1 MGIYYV
7 DKPKGIT
14 SFDVCFKLRRVLG
27 TKKIGHTG
35 TLDPNATGV
44 MIVLSDKD
52 SKANQFLVTDSK
64 RYFATCI
71 LGYQTDTLDIDG
83 KIIEEKECNMPS
95 KEEIEKVLNSFLGK
109 SKQIPPM
116 TSAIK
121 VDGKKLYE
129 YQREGKT
136 VELKARDIEI
146 YDIELVDIKEK
157 EFSFNVSVSSGTYIR
172 VLLKDIL
179 DKLNLVGTLKE
190 LRRTRIDNVDINDCI
205 ALEEILNGKIINH
218 NLYELLSKKYKTIE
232 IEDPKDV
239 LNGKPLKLDADDEL
253 VLIAKDNKCLAIYEK
268 DRDLYRSKRGLF

>member
-1 MGIYYV
+1 MGIFYI

-14 SFDVCFKLRRVLG
+14 SFDVCFKLRKVLG

-44 MIVLSDKD
+44 MIILSDKD

-64 RYFATCI
+64 EYIGTCI
-71 LGYQTDTLDIDG
+71 LGFQTDTLDIDG
-83 KIIEEKECNMPS
+83 KIIEEKNCQMPTRT
-95 KEEIEKVLNSFLGK
+95 EIEDVLNSFLGK

-136 VELKARDIEI
+136 VEIKERDIEV
-146 YDIELVDIKEK
+146 YAIELLDIDDKQ
-157 EFSFNVSVSSGTYIR
+157 FSFKVSVSSGTYIR

-179 DKLNLVGTLKE
+179 DKLGLVGTLKE
-190 LRRTRIDNVDINDCI
+190 LRRTKVDSVDISDCVRLDD
-205 ALEEILNGKIINH
+205 ALNGEIVSH
-218 NLYELLSKKYKTIE
+218 DLYDLLSKKYKTIE
-232 IEDPKDV
+232 LENDKDV
-239 LNGKPLKLDADDEL
+239 LNGKPIKLDIDDKY
-253 VLIAKDNKCLAIYEK
+253 VLLTKDKKCLAIYEL
-268 DRDLYRSKRGLF
+268 DRNIYRSKRGLF

>member
-1 MGIYYV
+1 MGILYV

-14 SFDVCFKLRRVLG
+14 SFDVCFQLRRVLG

-64 RYFATCI
+64 EYVGTCI
-71 LGYQTDTLDIDG
+71 LGIQTDTLDIDG
-83 KIIEEKECNMPS
+83 NIIEQKECIMPK
-95 KEEIEKVLNSFLGK
+95 KEDIEEVLNSFLGK

-136 VELKARDIEI
+136 VEIKPRDIEI
-146 YDIELVDIKEK
+146 YSIELLELNEK
-157 EFSFNVSVSSGTYIR
+157 EFTFKVSVSSGTYIR
-172 VLLKDIL
+172 VLLKDVL
-179 DKLNLVGTLKE
+179 DKLNVVGTLKE
-190 LRRTRIDNVDINDCI
+190 LRRTKIDNVDIKDC
-205 ALEEILNGKIINH
+205 LPLDDILNGKVINH
-218 NLYELLSKKYKTIE
+218 DLFELLSQKYKTIE
-232 IEDPKDV
+232 IENDKDI
-239 LNGKPLKLDADDEL
+239 LNGKAIKLNETEKL
-253 VLIAKDNKCLAIYEK
+253 VLLAKDKKCLAIYEK
-268 DRDLYRSKRGLF
+268 DGDVYRSKRGLF